1 MIIFGLVGVPA
12 TGFVQPKFDQTKPV
26 YMQADKMGYD
36 QAQAIVVALGD
47 VQVVQGNTHLR
58 ADRITYYQSQN
69 VVRADGNVQVSDPT
83 TGETYY
89 AQKVQLKDDLK
100 QGVIGQF
107 RVRMADNSQFAA
119 VEARKVSATQTTL
132 RKAVYSPCKIC
143 EGQSPLWQLKAE
155 TVSLDEKE
163 QEVDYEDLY
172 FEVYGVPIAYTPYFS
187 HPMPGADAKSGFL
200 KPEYSQT
207 TNLGTVIKV
216 PYYLALA
223 PDKDATITPIY
234 TGDEGAVLDA
244 EYRQRFDSG
253 QLQLNGSITN
263 PNRIDAQG
271 ARLSG
276 NEIRGHIFAKAYNQ
290 FTDHWGAG
298 VDIQRSS
305 DDTYLRK
312 YDYGNYKSLNSR
324 LYAEGLYGR
333 SFLTAQ
339 SFVFQGLQVDD
350 DPDTQPLVLPL
361 IEGYYES
368 DAGWNGSRWFSGAN
382 TQIIT
387 RNEGADSRR
396 VSLNNGW
403 KVPVVTSGGQ
413 LFDMQASVRTDAYSI
428 NDQPLSNGKNFDGEK
443 TRVIPQAALKW
454 RYPLMKSVGNSS
466 LTVEPTVLAVAKP
479 NGNNPQEIPN
489 EDNRIIEYTDVNL
502 FNIDPMPGLDSV
514 DNGSRVAYGMRSQL
528 LFPAQQN
535 VEFLFGQQYRAE
547 SDSPYPYTNQPDENF
562 SDYVTRVAVNY
573 QPVSVSYQA
582 RLDQQSLS
590 ARSQTISSAFNLDPL
605 NLQVHYLTLDQDNFL
620 EDREE
625 ILTSMALAISDEWSI
640 NGSARRDLLENQ
652 MLFASTGVLYQ
663 NECIGLLTSF
673 KRQFTR
679 DRDVEPDTSVTVRV
693 SFKNLS
699 GL

>member
-1 MIIFGLVGVPA
+1 MVMPVVGNTQPA
-12 TGFVQPKFDQTKPV
+12 VDENKPV

-36 QAQAIVVALGD
+36 QKQAIVVALGD
-47 VQVVQGNTHLR
+47 VRVVQGNTHLR
-58 ADRITYYQSQN
+58 ADRITYYQNQN
-69 VVRADGNVQVSDPT
+69 VVLADGNVEVKDPT
-83 TGETYY
+83 TGEIYY

-100 QGVIGQF
+100 QGVIRQL

-119 VEARKVSATQTTL
+119 VQARKVSETETTL

-143 EGQSPLWQLKAE
+143 EGKPPLWQLKAE
-155 TVSLDEKE
+155 NVTLDE
-163 QEVDYEDLY
+163 QAQDVNYEDLY

-187 HPMPGADAKSGFL
+187 HPMPDADARSGL
-200 KPEYSQT
+200 LRPEYSQT
-207 TNLGTVIKV
+207 TNLGTVIKA
-216 PYYLALA
+216 PYYVAIA
-223 PDKDATITPIY
+223 PDKDATITPIF
-234 TGDEGAVLDA
+234 TSDEGLVLDG

-253 QLQLNGSITN
+253 QLQFNGSITN
-263 PNRIDAQG
+263 PRKIDAQG

-276 NEIRGHIFAKAYNQ
+276 NELRGHVFAKGHNQ

-298 VDIQRSS
+298 FDIQRST

-333 SFLTAQ
+333 SFLSAQ
-339 SFVFQGLQVDD
+339 SFLFQGLQLND

-368 DAGWNGSRWFSGAN
+368 DAGWQGSRWFSGAN
-382 TQIIT
+382 VQMIS
-387 RNEGADSRR
+387 RDEGAQSRR
-396 VSLNNGW
+396 LSFNNGW
-403 KVPVVTSGGQ
+403 KVPVVTSGGH
-413 LFDMQASVRTDAYSI
+413 LLDMQASVRTDAYSVE
-428 NDQPLSNGKNFDGEK
+428 DQPLSSGKNFDGEK

-466 LTVEPTVLAVAKP
+466 LTIEPTLLAVAKP
-479 NGNNPQEIPN
+479 NGNNPEEIPN

-514 DNGSRVAYGMRSQL
+514 DNGSRIAYGMRSQL

-547 SDSPYPYTNQPDENF
+547 SDSPYPYTNEPDENV

-582 RLDQQSLS
+582 RLDQESFA
-590 ARSQTISSAFNLDPL
+590 ARSQTISSTFNLNPL
-605 NLQVHYLTLDQDNFL
+605 DFQVHYLTLDQDRFL

-640 NGSARRDLLENQ
+640 NGSARRDLLENE
-652 MLFASTGVLYQ
+652 MLYASTGLLYQ

-673 KRQFTR
+673 KRQFIR